1 MSSSPTSPNLSAH
14 NSERWLWIVVGLFLV
29 NGAAM
34 GAWGGSMPGLRERVG
49 TDESGIGVL
58 LLITGIS
65 ALLAMQVSGRLS
77 DKIGPLKPTLA
88 GAGIVAIGLGAV
100 AWAPSYEVL
109 IVAGILLG
117 AGNGIMDIGMNAL
130 GVAVERLRPKPVMS
144 RFHGMFSLG
153 SFAGAGVVILTG
165 GTGRTWVPLAIV
177 CLIMAVAAAAI
188 RAAAP
193 HERIGVIEPADDGA
207 GGTRAARIPAV
218 AWLLGLMGLGFG
230 IMEGTATDWSAIHVT
245 DVLGVSVER
254 GAIGLVAVSLSML
267 ATRFVGDWLV
277 EQWGR
282 SRIVQVGA
290 VIAVVGYAGAMVV
303 ESMPLVVAA
312 WLLVGVGVGCL
323 APQVYALAGYIGG
336 GRVLAVVSAFGYF
349 AFLSGP
355 ALIGFVAARV
365 GIQGAMAVPMVAAVI
380 VTVLSL
386 AGVLRSAER
395 AGGLAK

>member
-1 MSSSPTSPNLSAH
+1 MAPNSD
-14 NSERWLWIVVGLFLV
+14 RWPWIVVGLFLS

-49 TDESGIGVL
+49 TDESGIGAL
-58 LLITGIS
+58 LLVTGIS
-65 ALLAMQVSGRLS
+65 ALIAMQIAGRLS
-77 DKIGPLKPTLA
+77 DKIGPLKPTLV

-100 AWAPSYEVL
+100 AWAPSYAVL
-109 IVAGILLG
+109 VAAGMLLG

-130 GVAVERLRPKPVMS
+130 GVAVERRRPRPVMS

-153 SFAGAGVVILTG
+153 SFAGAGAVILTG
-165 GTGRTWVPLAIV
+165 GTGRTWVPLTII
-177 CLIMAVAAAAI
+177 CLLVAVTAVAV
-188 RAAAP
+188 RTAAP
-193 HERIGVIEPADDGA
+193 QERIGVIEHADDAA
-207 GGTRAARIPAV
+207 GGTRAARIPPV

-245 DVLGVSVER
+245 DVVGVSVER

-277 EQWGR
+277 EHWGR

-290 VIAVVGYAGAMVV
+290 VIAVVGYVGAMVF
-303 ESMPLVVAA
+303 ETLPLVVAA

-349 AFLSGP
+349 AYLGGP
-355 ALIGFVAARV
+355 ALIGFAAARV
-365 GIQGAMAVPMVAAVI
+365 GIQGAMAVPMVAAVM

-386 AGVLRSAER
+386 AGVLRAAER
-395 AGGLAK
+395 AGGLAE

>member
-1 MSSSPTSPNLSAH
+1 
-14 NSERWLWIVVGLFLV
+14 
-29 NGAAM
+29 M